1 MDLKKEILLE
11 HSKANTKRI
20 AEYIGSDQ
28 LLFKELIELF
38 LHGNYRITQRS
49 ARIVRACVMN
59 HPWLIDPFL
68 EDVIDNLN
76 HPVHDAVKRN
86 TIGLLQ
92 EMEIPDDQMGKVA
105 DLCFGYL
112 SSAKEPVAVKAFSM
126 TVLLKIVQHY
136 PELKEELKNLIEDQM
151 PFGSAGFQSRGK
163 RVLKALEKIK

>member
-1 MDLKKEILLE
+1 
-11 HSKANTKRI
+11 
-20 AEYIGSDQ
+20 
-28 LLFKELIELF
+28 
-38 LHGNYRITQRS
+38 
-49 ARIVRACVMN
+49 MN

-92 EMEIPDDQMGKVA
+92 EIEIPDDQMGKVA

-136 PELKEELKNLIEDQM
+136 PELKEELKN
-151 PFGSAGFQSRGK
+151 
-163 RVLKALEKIK
+163 